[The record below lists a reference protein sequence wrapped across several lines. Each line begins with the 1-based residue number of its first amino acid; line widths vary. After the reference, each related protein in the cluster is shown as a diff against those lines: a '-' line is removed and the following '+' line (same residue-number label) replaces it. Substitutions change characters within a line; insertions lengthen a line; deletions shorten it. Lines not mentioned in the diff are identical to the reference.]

1 MDPDN
6 PPVTLRRSLGP
17 LSMTLYGLGTIVGA
31 GIFVLIGEVIGVSGS
46 AAPAAFVL
54 AAFIAALTGLSY
66 AQLASRHPSSAGEAA
81 YVSAAFARDSLT
93 LVVGLAVALSGMV
106 SAATMAHGFARY
118 LGSLVDLPSTTVI
131 LSYLAILGAIAT
143 WGIRE
148 SAALVGALAIST
160 VLGLLAIVVAVI
172 HGEGQWHWP
181 QAIFQW
187 PGLGNAAWFSGAF
200 LAFYAFIGFEDL
212 ANLAEETRDP
222 GRTLGLAIPVSM
234 MLAAALYV
242 LLCITAL
249 GALPVQE
256 LAASDAPMVRLL
268 EHSGY
273 PGATIVTV
281 LGLLA
286 ITNGALAQLIMAARV
301 LYGLSQQRQLPAWLA
316 RVHPQRHT
324 PWAATGV
331 ATALTMSLTLVGGLV
346 LLAQITSA
354 LILLIFTMVN
364 LALLALL
371 RRESRPWWRLLL
383 PLLGAASASALLL
396 LALPQSHG

>member
-1 MDPDN
+1 
-6 PPVTLRRSLGP
+6 
-17 LSMTLYGLGTIVGA
+17 MTLYGLGTIVGA

-54 AAFIAALTGLSY
+54 AASIAALTGLSY
-66 AQLASRHPSSAGEAA
+66 AQLAARHPRSAGEAA
-81 YVSAAFARDSLT
+81 YVNAAFARDSLT
-93 LVVGLAVALSGMV
+93 LIVGVAVALSGMV

-118 LGSLVDLPSTTVI
+118 FGSLIELPKPLVT
-131 LSYLAILGAIAT
+131 LGYLAALGAVAT

-148 SAALVGALAIST
+148 SAALVGLLAIST
-160 VLGLLAIVVAVI
+160 VLGLLAIAVAVI
-172 HGEGQWHWP
+172 SGDGQWHWP
-181 QAIFQW
+181 QAVFEW
-187 PGLGNAAWFSGAF
+187 PGLGNVAWFSGAF

-212 ANLAEETRDP
+212 ANLAEETHNP
-222 GRTLGLAIPVSM
+222 GRTLGLAIPLSM
-234 MLAAALYV
+234 ILSAGLYV

-249 GALPVQE
+249 GALPAQE
-256 LAASDAPMVRLL
+256 LAASAAPMVTLL

-273 PGATIVTV
+273 PGATIVAV

-324 PWAATGV
+324 PWAATAV
-331 ATALTMSLTLVGGLV
+331 ATLLTMSLTMLGGLV
-346 LLAQITSA
+346 FLAQITSA

-364 LALLALL
+364 LALVAIL
-371 RRESRPWWRLLL
+371 RKEKRHWWRYLL
-383 PLLGAASASALLL
+383 PLLGAASASGLLL
-396 LALPQSHG
+396 LAVPGGHA